1 MGADAP
7 DCSEPTPRD
16 HRRRELIAG
25 RVPSGRGRRR
35 ARPGAHDCHR
45 RRRPRRRR
53 DRVSRLWRSEKP
65 GKIATVPHVH
75 SVWPLLDDESRAA
88 RRKLL
93 DLAVAA
99 VGGDQRA
106 SGDEYPADLD
116 RLTQAALGSPDEAK
130 RLLEAAATLI
140 ALAVGGAALD
150 DTADFVREFDEVDF
164 VTEATAFE
172 RSVDEMLS
180 DTSLTEHPG
189 SPLGGF
195 PG

>member
-1 MGADAP
+1 MI
-7 DCSEPTPRD
+7 TT
-16 HRRRELIAG
+16 
-25 RVPSGRGRRR
+25 VP
-35 ARPGAHDCHR
+35 
-45 RRRPRRRR
+45 
-53 DRVSRLWRSEKP
+53 RVS
-65 GKIATVPHVH
+65 

-88 RRKLL
+88 RRKLIQ
-93 DLAVAA
+93 LAVAA

-106 SGDEYPADLD
+106 TGDEYPADLD
-116 RLTQAALGSPDEAK
+116 RLTKAALESPDEAR

-140 ALAVGGAALD
+140 ALAVGRGALD

-164 VTEATAFE
+164 VTEADAFE

-180 DTSLTEHPG
+180 DPSLVERSE

>member
-1 MGADAP
+1 MP
-7 DCSEPTPRD
+7 Q
-16 HRRRELIAG
+16 
-25 RVPSGRGRRR
+25 
-35 ARPGAHDCHR
+35 
-45 RRRPRRRR
+45 
-53 DRVSRLWRSEKP
+53 
-65 GKIATVPHVH
+65 VH

-99 VGGDQRA
+99 VGGDHRA
-106 SGDEYPADLD
+106 TGDEYPANLD
-116 RLTQAALGSPDEAK
+116 RLAEQALSSPEEAK

-140 ALAVGGAALD
+140 ALAVGRVALD
-150 DTADFVREFDEVDF
+150 DTADFVREFDEVDY
-164 VTEATAFE
+164 VTEAGAFE

-180 DTSLTEHPG
+180 DPLLNEQTD

>member
-1 MGADAP
+1 MP
-7 DCSEPTPRD
+7 Q
-16 HRRRELIAG
+16 
-25 RVPSGRGRRR
+25 
-35 ARPGAHDCHR
+35 
-45 RRRPRRRR
+45 
-53 DRVSRLWRSEKP
+53 
-65 GKIATVPHVH
+65 VH

-99 VGGDQRA
+99 VGGDHRA
-106 SGDEYPADLD
+106 TGDEYP
-116 RLTQAALGSPDEAK
+116 K

-140 ALAVGGAALD
+140 ALAVGRVALD
-150 DTADFVREFDEVDF
+150 DTADFVREFDEVDY
-164 VTEATAFE
+164 VTEAGAFE

-180 DTSLTEHPG
+180 DPLLNESTD

>member
-1 MGADAP
+1 MI
-7 DCSEPTPRD
+7 T
-16 HRRRELIAG
+16 
-25 RVPSGRGRRR
+25 
-35 ARPGAHDCHR
+35 
-45 RRRPRRRR
+45 
-53 DRVSRLWRSEKP
+53 
-65 GKIATVPHVH
+65 TVPRVG

-88 RRKLL
+88 RRKLIQ
-93 DLAVAA
+93 LAVAA

-106 SGDEYPADLD
+106 TGDEYPADLD
-116 RLTQAALGSPDEAK
+116 RLTKAALESADEAR

-140 ALAVGGAALD
+140 ALAVGRGALD

-164 VTEATAFE
+164 VTEADAFE

-180 DTSLTEHPG
+180 DPALAERSE

>member
-1 MGADAP
+1 MR
-7 DCSEPTPRD
+7 TL
-16 HRRRELIAG
+16 HRRR
-25 RVPSGRGRRR
+25 SGPERFWE
-35 ARPGAHDCHR
+35 
-45 RRRPRRRR
+45 
-53 DRVSRLWRSEKP
+53 DRH
-65 GKIATVPHVH
+65 VPHVH

-106 SGDEYPADLD
+106 SGDQYPADLD

-140 ALAVGGAALD
+140 ALAVGRAALDD
-150 DTADFVREFDEVDF
+150 DTADFVRELDEVDF

-172 RSVDEMLS
+172 RSVEGMLS
-180 DTSLTEHPG
+180 DTSLIERPG

>member
-1 MGADAP
+1 M
-7 DCSEPTPRD
+7 
-16 HRRRELIAG
+16 AG
-25 RVPSGRGRRR
+25 W
-35 ARPGAHDCHR
+35 
-45 RRRPRRRR
+45 
-53 DRVSRLWRSEKP
+53 LWRSEKP

-116 RLTQAALGSPDEAK
+116 RLTQAALESPDEAK